1 MDYTYNETYKIMN
14 NTNDKILINNLEL
27 FCIVGINN
35 WERIT
40 PQKIVI
46 DLEIETNLNLSIES
60 DDISKTVNYRTI
72 VKNII
77 KIIGNSKYKLIESIA
92 GRICEICFE
101 DNNIIAVEISVFK
114 PGAVRNTKSVGVSIR
129 REKNKQN
136 L

>member
-1 MDYTYNETYKIMN
+1 MN
-14 NTNDKILINNLEL
+14 NPDDKILINNLEL
-27 FCIVGINN
+27 FCIVGIND

-40 PQKIVI
+40 PQKIII
-46 DLEIETNLNLSIES
+46 DLEIETNLNLSIET

-77 KIIGNSKYKLIESIA
+77 KIIGSSKYKLIESIA
-92 GRICEICFE
+92 GKISEICFE
-101 DNNIIAVEISVFK
+101 DNNILSVQISVFK

-129 REKNKQN
+129 REKKQN

>member
-1 MDYTYNETYKIMN
+1 MN
-14 NTNDKILINNLEL
+14 NPNDKILINNLEL

-46 DLEIETNLNLSIES
+46 DLEIETNLNLSIET

-77 KIIGNSKYKLIESIA
+77 KIIGSSKYKLIESIA
-92 GRICEICFE
+92 GKICEICLSIFN
-101 DNNIIAVEISVFK
+101 DLSPAKDKIIASY
-114 PGAVRNTKSVGVSIR
+114 KSSLSLFILVSTLPLMSLYFRSFLI
-129 REKNKQN
+129 
-136 L
+136 LFS

>member
-1 MDYTYNETYKIMN
+1 MN

-40 PQKIVI
+40 PQKIII
-46 DLEIETNLNLSIES
+46 DLKIETNLNLSIET

>member
-1 MDYTYNETYKIMN
+1 MN
-14 NTNDKILINNLEL
+14 NANDKILINNLEL

-40 PQKIVI
+40 PQKIII
-46 DLEIETNLNLSIES
+46 DLKIETNLNLSIET

-92 GRICEICFE
+92 GRICAICFE

>member
-1 MDYTYNETYKIMN
+1 MN

-35 WERIT
+35 WERTT
-40 PQKIVI
+40 PQKIII
-46 DLEIETNLNLSIES
+46 DLKIETNLNLSIET